1 MIEKTR
7 AVSILFD
14 YRNKAR
20 NAKTFARLV
29 MDGLHDANPIMGALR
44 LASTTSVELVCNKS
58 SIRQSVHK
66 CI

>member
-1 MIEKTR
+1 MIEKAC
-7 AVSILFD
+7 AVSVLFD
-14 YRNKAR
+14 YQNKAR
-20 NAKTFARLV
+20 NAKKFTRLV

-44 LASTTSVELVCNKS
+44 LASTTSVELVWNKS